1 MIQLQ
6 VIELSKTFQRRKVF
20 ENISFSLRD
29 CDSLVITGPNG
40 SGKTTLLRLL
50 CGFIRPTS
58 GQIIYSEQGH
68 NLSWRQVRQR
78 LGWVAA
84 ELVLYEE
91 LTAIENLN
99 FFAKVRGLS
108 HTTADSKRLLSMMAL
123 ERCGND
129 PVASYSAGMKQ
140 RLKFAF
146 ALLPEPEILLL
157 DEPSSNLDEEGRRLL
172 DSIIE
177 QQKQRGLLLVAT
189 NDPREVHYGETL
201 LQLGAGDVSNNEQRF
216 TF

>member
-1 MIQLQ
+1 MIRLQ
-6 VIELSKTFQRRKVF
+6 VIGLSKVFQRRKVF

-29 CDSLVITGPNG
+29 RDSLVITGHNG

-50 CGFIRPTS
+50 CGFIRPTR
-58 GQIIYSEQGH
+58 GQVIYSEEGQ
-68 NLSWRQVRQR
+68 NLSWQQVHRR

-91 LTAIENLN
+91 LTAIENLQ

-108 HTTADSKRLLSMMAL
+108 HTTTDVERLLAKMAL
-123 ERCGND
+123 EKRGND
-129 PVASYSAGMKQ
+129 RVATYSAGMKQ

-146 ALLPEPEILLL
+146 ALLPDPEVLLL

-172 DSIIE
+172 ESIIE

-189 NDPREVHYGETL
+189 NDPGEVRYGEAI
-201 LQLGAGDVSNNEQRF
+201 LQLDA
-216 TF
+216 

>member
-99 FFAKVRGLS
+99 FLS
-108 HTTADSKRLLSMMAL
+108 YT
-123 ERCGND
+123 
-129 PVASYSAGMKQ
+129 PVLFKIVPM
-140 RLKFAF
+140 R
-146 ALLPEPEILLL
+146 ILY
-157 DEPSSNLDEEGRRLL
+157 
-172 DSIIE
+172 
-177 QQKQRGLLLVAT
+177 
-189 NDPREVHYGETL
+189 HYYL
-201 LQLGAGDVSNNEQRF
+201 A
-216 TF
+216 